1 MVDTFNF
8 LLRDF
13 SDFQDTAVLWAKL
26 VDLLPSNFPLLS
38 EWREEIQQTS
48 VTLAEGHVYGSI
60 DVAGLIERNAA
71 CLMPM
76 CSLPVKLTAKLSLAA
91 YVKDAERRNV
101 ASPLRRH
108 DALLCPALARAIE
121 EIVPVGDI
129 RDWKKIRQVMKLGI
143 LFQLQLVLW
152 KEAQPRPTRNVAQ
165 PKLKTRAGVKVRVL
179 LLAVLALL
187 LGALGARRR
196 SR

>member
-1 MVDTFNF
+1 M
-8 LLRDF
+8 
-13 SDFQDTAVLWAKL
+13 
-26 VDLLPSNFPLLS
+26 
-38 EWREEIQQTS
+38 
-48 VTLAEGHVYGSI
+48 
-60 DVAGLIERNAA
+60 
-71 CLMPM
+71 
-76 CSLPVKLTAKLSLAA
+76 
-91 YVKDAERRNV
+91 
-101 ASPLRRH
+101 
-108 DALLCPALARAIE
+108 
-121 EIVPVGDI
+121 GDI